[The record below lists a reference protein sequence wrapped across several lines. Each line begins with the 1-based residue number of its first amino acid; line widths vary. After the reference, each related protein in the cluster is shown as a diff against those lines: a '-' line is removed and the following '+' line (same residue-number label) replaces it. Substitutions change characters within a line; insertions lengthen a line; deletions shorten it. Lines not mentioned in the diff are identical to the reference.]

1 VYPARVLT
9 PLDHLL
15 AFLLAVLFPLRGVY
29 FGMRRLRRALAPE
42 RPRVRL
48 RVYRD
53 AMATQVFLLATTL
66 TLWARMG
73 RPWDG
78 LGLVPHAGP
87 WVWVTAIVVLAA
99 LAVPYA
105 QLFRVRR
112 DDEALA
118 RVADRLG
125 LLALMLPHDDAE
137 LRRFRWLA
145 VTAGVC
151 EEVLYRGYLFWYAA
165 QLAAAARGSFGWP
178 ALGSIPF
185 VALVASS
192 VMFGLGHAYQ
202 GVRGVL
208 TTTAVGLLLS
218 LVYVGTGS
226 LYLGMMAHAL
236 LDLHAGTLSRAALGR
251 RVSTEGIGT

>member
-1 VYPARVLT
+1 VYPAAVPT
-9 PLDHLL
+9 PLDHML
-15 AFLLAVLFPLRGVY
+15 AFLLAVLFPLRGVF
-29 FGMRRLRRALAPE
+29 FGMRRLRRALEPE

-53 AMATQVFLLATTL
+53 AMAMQVFLLATTL
-66 TLWARMG
+66 TLWTRMW

-78 LGLVPHAGP
+78 LGLVPHAGR
-87 WVWVTAIVVLAA
+87 WAWLTAVAVIAA
-99 LAVPYA
+99 LSVPYA
-105 QLFRVRR
+105 QLLRVRR
-112 DDEALA
+112 DDGALA
-118 RVADRLG
+118 RVGDRLG
-125 LLALMLPHDDAE
+125 LLALMLPHDDTE

-145 VTAGVC
+145 VVAGVC

-165 QLAAAARGSFGWP
+165 QLAAVAQASFGWP
-178 ALGSIPF
+178 SPERIPF
-185 VALVASS
+185 VALLASS
-192 VMFGLGHAYQ
+192 LAFGLGHAYQ

-236 LDLHAGTLSRAALGR
+236 LDIHAGMLARAALGR
-251 RVSTEGIGT
+251 RTSREGSSA